1 MPVTGSTKRQETYF
15 LAWSSGFKQQSAID
29 VPLAN
34 GDIDILLPLVE
45 PTRPQREQSRETIYD
60 CDGVH
65 IRQTY
70 VNSELMRWNFSV
82 QPSSRMFAGFMA
94 LAKGAAGSFSGSA
107 ANEVQTITSTATGG
121 TFTLS
126 MDFEGRSGT
135 TVPIAYNASAA
146 TIKAAL
152 EGMQRPIGAGDITS
166 VTGTMATSIVVTFGG
181 KLANTNVPLMTIDNT
196 SMTGGTASI
205 TQTTAGANKTC
216 AITRASGADLP
227 LVSFVI
233 GYTGDTASY
242 KKYYNQAVNSVS
254 LSINKGQISSI
265 SVELVGSTRY
275 TSEPGFS
282 VPACINYDPI
292 RAVDTRLYV
301 DSNWITGDTRA
312 VTFNY
317 SNNMATDQDA
327 FPFDSIYMQNFERG
341 FRQTESLEFS
351 VDGCETDDVY
361 TWADAL
367 TEKSV
372 EIYFGTPA
380 NRAILK
386 IPTCELMTG
395 NPDIAYTPAGRTFIN
410 VMGEPHKDS
419 VLGTYSKVDYYENT
433 STAFLTT

>member
-1 MPVTGSTKRQETYF
+1 MPVTGSSKRQETYF
-15 LAWSSGFKQQSAID
+15 LAWSSDFKQQSAID
-29 VPLAN
+29 VPLAD
-34 GDIDILLPLVE
+34 GDIDVLLPLAE

-65 IRQTY
+65 VRQTY
-70 VNSELMRWNFSV
+70 VNSEMMRWNFSV

-126 MDFEGRSGT
+126 LTYEGRTGT
-135 TVPIAYNASAA
+135 TAPIAYNASAA

-152 EGMQRPIGAGDITS
+152 EAMQRPVASGDITS
-166 VTGTMATSIVVTFGG
+166 VSGTMATSVVITFGG
-181 KLANTNVPLMTIDNT
+181 KLGNVNLPLLVIDNT
-196 SMTGGTASI
+196 SMSGGTASI
-205 TQTTAGANKTC
+205 SQTTAGANKTC
-216 AITRASGADLP
+216 AITRTSGAELP

-233 GYTGDTASY
+233 GYRGDTATY

-254 LSINKGQISSI
+254 LNISKGQISSI
-265 SVELVGSTRY
+265 SVEVIGSTRS
-275 TSEPGFS
+275 TA
-282 VPACINYDPI
+282 VPTFTVPECINYDPI

-301 DSNWITGDTRA
+301 DSNWVTGDTRSI
-312 VTFNY
+312 TYSY
-317 SNNMATDQDA
+317 SNNIATDQDA

-341 FRQTESLEFS
+341 LRQTESVSFS
-351 VDGCETDDVY
+351 VDGCESDDLY

-367 TEKSV
+367 TEKPV
-372 EIYFGTPA
+372 DIYFGAPS
-380 NRAILK
+380 NRAVLQ

-395 NPDIAYTPAGRTFIN
+395 SPDIAYTPAGRTYIN
-410 VMGEPHKDS
+410 IMGEPHKDAT
-419 VLGTYSKVDYYENT
+419 LGTYSKVDYYENT

>member
-15 LAWSSGFKQQSAID
+15 LAFSSAFKQQSALD

-65 IRQTY
+65 VRQTY

-82 QPSSRMFAGFMA
+82 QPSARMFAGFMA

-107 ANEVQTITSTATGG
+107 ADEVQTLTSTATGG

-126 MDFEGRSGT
+126 LDFEGRSGT
-135 TVPIAYNASAA
+135 TAPIAYNASAA

-152 EGMQRPIGAGDITS
+152 EGMQRPIGSGDIAS
-166 VTGTMATSIVVTFGG
+166 VTGTMATSIVITFGG
-181 KLANTNVPLMTIDNT
+181 RLADTDVPLMTVGNA

-205 TQTTAGANKTC
+205 SQTTAGANKTC
-216 AITRASGADLP
+216 AITRATGADLP

-242 KKYYNQAVNSVS
+242 KKYYNQAVNSVG
-254 LSINKGQISSI
+254 LSINKGQISQI
-265 SVELVGSTRY
+265 DIELVGSTR
-275 TSEPGFS
+275 S
-282 VPACINYDPI
+282 VAVPTFTVPSCVNYDPI

-301 DSNWITGDTRA
+301 DSNWVTGDTRS
-312 VTFNY
+312 VTYSY
-317 SNNMATDQDA
+317 SNNMPTDQDA

-341 FRQTESLEFS
+341 FRQTESLGFS
-351 VDGCETDDVY
+351 VDGCETDDIY

-372 EIYFGTPA
+372 AIYFGAPS
-380 NRAILK
+380 NRAVLS

-395 NPDIAYTPAGRTFIN
+395 TPDIAYTPAGRTFIN
-410 VMGEPHKDS
+410 VVGEPHKDA
-419 VLGTYSKVDYYENT
+419 VLGTYSKVDYYEDS
-433 STAFLTT
+433 STAFLGT

>member
-1 MPVTGSTKRQETYF
+1 MPVSGSTKRQETYF
-15 LAWSSGFKQQSAID
+15 LAWSSAFKQQSAVD
-29 VPLAN
+29 APLAN

-45 PTRPQREQSRETIYD
+45 PTRPQKEKSTETIYD

-65 IRQTY
+65 VRQTY

-94 LAKGAAGSFSGSA
+94 LAKGAASAFSGSA
-107 ANEVQTITSTATGG
+107 ANEVQTLTSTATGG

-126 MDFEGRSGT
+126 MDFEGRTGT

-152 EGMQRPIGAGDITS
+152 EGMQRPIGSGDIAT
-166 VTGTMATSIVVTFGG
+166 VTGTMATSIVITFGG
-181 KLANTNVPLMTIDNT
+181 KLGNANVPLMTVDNT
-196 SMTGGTASI
+196 SATGGTVSI
-205 TQTTAGANKTC
+205 AATTAGANKSC
-216 AITRASGADLP
+216 AVTRATGADLP

-233 GYTGDTASY
+233 GYTGDTATY
-242 KKYYNQAVNSVS
+242 KKYYNQAVNSVA
-254 LSINKGQISSI
+254 LNINKGAISSI

-282 VPACINYDPI
+282 VPSCVNYDPI

-301 DSNWITGDTRA
+301 DSNWVTGDTRS
-312 VTFNY
+312 VTYNY

-341 FRQTESLEFS
+341 FRQTESVSFA
-351 VDGCETDDVY
+351 VDGCESDDLY
-361 TWADAL
+361 TWADSM

-372 EIYFGTPA
+372 HIYFGTPA
-380 NRAILK
+380 NRAILQ

-395 NPDIAYTPAGRTFIN
+395 SPDVAYTPAGRTFIN
-410 VMGEPHKDS
+410 INGNPLKDS
-419 VLGTYSKVDYYENT
+419 VLATYSKVDYYENT
-433 STAFLTT
+433 STAFLGT